1 MANLKVSKRH
11 IITLWHETQMGQMKK
26 CNEAQAEFAEL
37 MWKLYDELDWKKDM
51 QPEVFDKKIVNLE
64 PILKRI
70 LEPDECD
77 KYHEEQDI
85 IAMKQGEN
93 Q

>member
-51 QPEVFDKKIVNLE
+51 QPEIFDA
-64 PILKRI
+64 
-70 LEPDECD
+70 D
-77 KYHEEQDI
+77 KDCQQYHKEQDLK
-85 IAMKQGEN
+85 AMEKNNE
-93 Q
+93 